1 MQFVIFLITALFGIF
16 LLILAQTGF
25 FNVNPFL
32 VIKQTQNII
41 SNQEPTQIHIPSI
54 NIKTIVHRVGIDA
67 SGKMNAPQNESVV
80 AWYQFSATPGE
91 PGNVV
96 LSGHKDS
103 SWGPAVFFTL
113 KQLQNGSEVLLTR
126 ADNKIISYRVSSVQT
141 IPRENLPVDKIF
153 SDQKKSKKAYIITCD
168 GNFNFFTRQYDRRV
182 LVEAEA
188 S

>member
-54 NIKTIVHRVGIDA
+54 NIKTFVHRVGIDA
-67 SGKMNAPQNESVV
+67 GGKMDAPQNESVV
-80 AWYQFSATPGE
+80 AWYQFSSTPGE
-91 PGNVV
+91 PGNIV

-113 KQLQNGSEVLLTR
+113 KQLQSGSEVLLTR
-126 ADNKIISYRVSSVQT
+126 ADSKIISYRVSSVQT
-141 IPRENLPVDKIF
+141 MPRENLPTDKIF
-153 SDQKKSKKAYIITCD
+153 SDQKNSKKAYIITCE
-168 GNFNFFTRQYDRRV
+168 GNFNLFTRQYDRRI